1 MRTIHGLL
9 TISACA
15 AALSA
20 GCRGSDTRPSPAG
33 PPVAATTIAITAAGV
48 NPRDVV
54 VSRGS
59 RVTFTNSDTRT
70 HQMNSDPHPTHGDCA
85 ELDAVGFLAPGSSK
99 TSGNLNDPGVCGFH
113 DHENPNNNSLKGTIT
128 VQ

>member
-1 MRTIHGLL
+1 MRTLRGV
-9 TISACA
+9 TITVLA
-15 AALSA
+15 AALCA
-20 GCRGSDTRPSPAG
+20 ACRGSNAGPSPAG
-33 PPVAATTIAITAAGV
+33 PPVAATTITITAAGV

-54 VSRGS
+54 VARGS
-59 RVTFTNSDTRT
+59 RVTFTNNDTRT

-85 ELDAVGFLAPGSSK
+85 ELDLVGFLAPGASR

-113 DHENPNNNSLKGTIT
+113 DHENPSTNALKGTIT